1 MARLFDDASS
11 EYLEIAS
18 ALGLSLPFTMAT
30 FFYTDD
36 DTLNEALM
44 WVGYKDWTDTFYSLH
59 CGPLQNG
66 LVADARKTP
75 MSTSFAVTTA
85 DYSANTWHHGCAVF
99 AATNSRAAYLD
110 GGNKGTDATLID
122 TITPDRTSIG
132 RCGDSTPGGYFSGS
146 IAWPAIWNVAL
157 TDDEVAQLALGV
169 CPLLI
174 RPQNLVAFWPLG
186 GLYGQKDTDPVG
198 GLHMTAYN
206 TPTWAEH
213 PGALWYPR
221 GLSVGVPTAAAADV
235 GPIGALRTL
244 GRRPPIR
251 RPGSRVV
258 RPPRR
263 LPFVPFLLPSTVARA
278 APALRPGSRLPWPGY
293 TPAPAADV
301 YPIRALQTTGR
312 RRPVRRPGSR
322 VVRPPRRIPFVPIL
336 LSGRSARAAARREL
350 RRKSLAADPSVFR
363 ARFRHDARGLYR
375 VFNAAEYRF
384 YRDNAAPPVEG
395 DVPFA
400 TSATLPHTPADVFAD
415 ATWYLSVSYF
425 NGVIDSGFLPL
436 GPAGE
441 TYLRLDLADGEES
454 GSPPAG
460 PTDWRLALDAAGVVR
475 VVGFYWESGSLRA
488 DQWALA
494 YTTDGGAPAA
504 DAPDVTAT
512 MAAGL
517 AILDYALPGQA
528 DGTTV
533 KVRLQT
539 RRDDD
544 GDWVYSEDSVVKTI
558 TADAAGPTAPL
569 DAQRWAGALPE
580 E

>member
-1 MARLFDDASS
+1 VARYFTAASE

-18 ALGLSLPFTMAT
+18 ALGVGTPFSMACW
-30 FFYTDD
+30 FYTAD
-36 DTLNEALM
+36 DTVSESLM
-44 WVGYKDWTDTFYSLH
+44 WVGASALHRDYFNLH
-59 CGPLQNG
+59 CSPTDS
-66 LVADARKTP
+66 AIIAHTRDDPYSYWAAT
-75 MSTSFAVTTA
+75 TS
-85 DYSANTWHHGCAVF
+85 DYGKDQWHHACGVF
-99 AATNSRAAYLD
+99 ASTASRAVYLD
-110 GGNKGTDATLID
+110 GGSKGTNTQD
-122 TITPDRTSIG
+122 TYTDPTRDRTCIG
-132 RCGDSTPGGYFSGS
+132 RVGDSTPGAYFDGR

-157 TDDEVAQLALGV
+157 TDDEAAQLALGV

-186 GLYGQKDTDPVG
+186 GLHGQNDNDIVG
-198 GLHMTAYN
+198 GFHMTAYN

-336 LSGRSARAAARREL
+336 LSGRSALAAARREL

-363 ARFRHDARGLYR
+363 TRFRHDARGLYR

-384 YRDNAAPPVEG
+384 YRSNAAPPVEG

-400 TSATLPHTPADVFAD
+400 TSAALPHTPADVYAD
-415 ATWYLSVSYF
+415 GTWYLSASYF